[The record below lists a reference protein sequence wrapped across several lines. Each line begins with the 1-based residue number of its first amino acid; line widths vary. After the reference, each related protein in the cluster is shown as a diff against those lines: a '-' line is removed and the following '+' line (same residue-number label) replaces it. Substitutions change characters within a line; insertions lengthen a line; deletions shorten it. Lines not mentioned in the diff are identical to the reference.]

1 MSKFLLYCGIYLIG
15 VFISSIAQILLKK
28 SASRQNVQNIFTH
41 FNKIAPRLSEKI
53 RRRNGRILRTVR
65 SHKGIISEYLNLPT
79 IFAYS
84 IFIGATFLTI
94 YAYKVVPLSV
104 APILGATEYIFVAML
119 SRIILKEKINAKRF
133 CGLCTIVIGIIVFSI

>member
-15 VFISSIAQILLKK
+15 VFISAIAQILLKK
-28 SASRQNVQNIFTH
+28 SASRQNVQNIFTY
-41 FNKIAPRLSEKI
+41 FNRIAPKLSEKI
-53 RRRNGRILRTVR
+53 RRRNGRILRIVR
-65 SHKGIISEYLNLPT
+65 SQKGIISEYLNLPT

-94 YAYKVVPLSV
+94 YSYKVVPLSV
-104 APILGATEYIFVAML
+104 APILGATEYIFVAVL